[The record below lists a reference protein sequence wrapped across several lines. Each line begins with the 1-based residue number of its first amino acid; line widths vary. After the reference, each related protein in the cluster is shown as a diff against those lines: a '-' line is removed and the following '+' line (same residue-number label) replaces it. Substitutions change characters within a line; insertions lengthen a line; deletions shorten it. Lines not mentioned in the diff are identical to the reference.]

1 MILGRTIL
9 AAVLWTV
16 PTYGWAQAIPSKI
29 NDCTFLTDPT
39 DLRYCLFIEQGG
51 RPAFPVTILSNGEDP
66 SSIGSY
72 YRHGGYHLAT
82 PNDAAPPARS
92 KVRVRLGFAE
102 SATVPQQFDWR
113 STAKPDRY
121 RVHIEQVSDFRT
133 PATWRSPDRRN
144 DIFIRQ
150 INAR

>member
-51 RPAFPVTILSNGEDP
+51 RPAFPLTILANGEDP
-66 SSIGSY
+66 SSMGAY
-72 YRHGGYHLAT
+72 YRRGGYHLT
-82 PNDAAPPARS
+82 SPSDAAPRARP

-102 SATVPQQFDWR
+102 SATIPQQPYLT
-113 STAKPDRY
+113 SSATSDRH
-121 RVHIEQVSDFRT
+121 RVHIEQVSGFEAART
-133 PATWRSPDRRN
+133 GRFPDRRG
-144 DIFIRQ
+144 DVFIRQ
-150 INAR
+150 VGAR

>member
-1 MILGRTIL
+1 MLLGRTIL

-16 PTYGWAQAIPSKI
+16 PVYGWAQALPSKI

-66 SSIGSY
+66 SSLGPY
-72 YRHGGYHLAT
+72 YRRGGYHLAA
-82 PNDAAPPARS
+82 PVNAAPVARS
-92 KVRVRLGFAE
+92 KVRVRLGLAE

-113 STAKPDRY
+113 ASAGPDRY
-121 RVHIEQVSDFRT
+121 RVHIEQVSTFGTTR
-133 PATWRSPDRRN
+133 TWRSSDRRG
-144 DIFIRQ
+144 DVFISQ